1 MMEYFVHPSS
11 IIDEGAVIGKD
22 SKIWHFCHVF
32 GSSVIGAH
40 CSIGQN
46 CMIAQN
52 VHIGNNVRI
61 QNNVSIVEGVRICDD
76 VFIAPSVVFT
86 NIKNPRAFI
95 SRKHQYMPTLLEK
108 GCSVGA
114 NATII
119 CGNTIGA
126 YALIGAGAVVSHNV
140 PAHALVVGNP
150 ARIVGWVDKA
160 GVKLEFRQNRAY
172 DSLDCSVY
180 EMRDGVVV
188 QIES

>member
-1 MMEYFVHPSS
+1 MMEYFAHPSS

-22 SKIWHFCHVF
+22 SKIWHFCHIF

-188 QIES
+188 KIES

>member
-1 MMEYFVHPSS
+1 MMEYFAHPSS

-22 SKIWHFCHVF
+22 SKIWHFCHIF

-180 EMRDGVVV
+180 EMRDGVMV

>member
-1 MMEYFVHPSS
+1 MREYFAHASS
-11 IIDEGAVIGKD
+11 VIDEGAHIGRD
-22 SKIWHFCHVF
+22 SKIWHFCHIF
-32 GSSVIGAH
+32 GSSVIGKN

-52 VHIGNNVRI
+52 VRIGDNVKI

-95 SRKHQYMPTLLEK
+95 SRKSEYLPTLLER
-108 GCSVGA
+108 GCSIGA

-126 YALIGAGAVVSHNV
+126 YALIGAGAVVSHDV
-140 PAHALVVGNP
+140 PPHALVVGNP
-150 ARIVGWVDKA
+150 ARLVGWVDKA
-160 GVKLEFRQNRAY
+160 GVKLEFVQNRAY
-172 DSLDCSVY
+172 DSLDSSVY
-180 EMRDGVVV
+180 ELRDGKVV
-188 QIES
+188 QIEV

>member
-1 MMEYFVHPSS
+1 MMEYFAHPSS

-22 SKIWHFCHVF
+22 SKIWHFCHIF

-150 ARIVGWVDKA
+150 ARIVDWVDKA

>member
-1 MMEYFVHPSS
+1 MMEYFAHPSS

-22 SKIWHFCHVF
+22 SKIWHFCHIF

-150 ARIVGWVDKA
+150 VRIVGWVDKA

>member
-22 SKIWHFCHVF
+22 SKIWHFCHIF

-61 QNNVSIVEGVRICDD
+61 QNNVSIVDGVRICDD

>member
-1 MMEYFVHPSS
+1 MMEYFAHPSS

-22 SKIWHFCHVF
+22 SKIWHFCHIF

-140 PAHALVVGNP
+140 AAHALGVGNP

-160 GVKLEFRQNRAY
+160 GVKLEFGQNRAY

>member
-22 SKIWHFCHVF
+22 SKIWHFCHIF

-61 QNNVSIVEGVRICDD
+61 QNNVSIVEGERICDD
-76 VFIAPSVVFT
+76 VFLAPSVVFT

-114 NATII
+114 NTTII

>member
-22 SKIWHFCHVF
+22 SKIWHFCHIF

-114 NATII
+114 NTTII

>member
-1 MMEYFVHPSS
+1 MMEYFAHPSS

-22 SKIWHFCHVF
+22 SKIWHFCHIF

-150 ARIVGWVDKA
+150 AHIVGWVDKA

-180 EMRDGVVV
+180 EMCDGVVV

>member
-1 MMEYFVHPSS
+1 MEYFVHPSS

-22 SKIWHFCHVF
+22 SKIWHFCHIF

-61 QNNVSIVEGVRICDD
+61 QNNVSIVDGVRICDD

>member
-1 MMEYFVHPSS
+1 MMEYFAHPSS

-22 SKIWHFCHVF
+22 SKIWHFCHIF

-140 PAHALVVGNP
+140 AAHALVVGNP

>member
-22 SKIWHFCHVF
+22 SKIWHFCHIF

-160 GVKLEFRQNRAY
+160 GVKLEFRQNRAH

>member
-22 SKIWHFCHVF
+22 SKIWHFCHIF

>member
-1 MMEYFVHPSS
+1 MMEYFAHPSS

-22 SKIWHFCHVF
+22 SKIWHFCHIF

-61 QNNVSIVEGVRICDD
+61 QNNVSIVEGVRIFDD

>member
-1 MMEYFVHPSS
+1 MREYFAHASS
-11 IIDEGAVIGKD
+11 VIDEGAHIGRD
-22 SKIWHFCHVF
+22 SKIWHFCHIF
-32 GSSVIGAH
+32 GSSVIGKN

-52 VHIGNNVRI
+52 VRIGDNVKI

-95 SRKHQYMPTLLEK
+95 SRKSEYLPTLLER
-108 GCSVGA
+108 GCSIGA

-126 YALIGAGAVVSHNV
+126 YALIGAGAVVSHDV
-140 PAHALVVGNP
+140 PPHALVVGNP
-150 ARIVGWVDKA
+150 ARLVGWVDKA
-160 GVKLEFRQNRAY
+160 GVKLEFVQNRAY
-172 DSLDCSVY
+172 DSLDSSVY
-180 EMRDGVVV
+180 ELRDGKVA
-188 QIES
+188 QIEV

>member
-1 MMEYFVHPSS
+1 MMEYFAHPSS

-22 SKIWHFCHVF
+22 SKIWHFCHIF

-61 QNNVSIVEGVRICDD
+61 QNNVSIVDGVRICDD

-150 ARIVGWVDKA
+150 ARIIGWVDKA

>member
-1 MMEYFVHPSS
+1 MEYFVHPSS

-22 SKIWHFCHVF
+22 SKIWHFCHIF
-32 GSSVIGAH
+32 GSSVIGTN

-95 SRKHQYMPTLLEK
+95 SRKHQYIPTLLER

-119 CGNTIGA
+119 CGNTVGA
-126 YALIGAGAVVSHNV
+126 YALIGAGSVVSHNV

-188 QIES
+188 QIEA

>member
-1 MMEYFVHPSS
+1 MMEYFAHPSS

-22 SKIWHFCHVF
+22 SKIWHFCHIF

-114 NATII
+114 NTTII

>member
-1 MMEYFVHPSS
+1 MEYFAHPSS

-22 SKIWHFCHVF
+22 SKIWHFCHIF

-95 SRKHQYMPTLLEK
+95 SRKYQYMPTLLEK

>member
-1 MMEYFVHPSS
+1 MSE
-11 IIDEGAVIGKD
+11 
-22 SKIWHFCHVF
+22 SKIM
-32 GSSVIGAH
+32 SV
-40 CSIGQN
+40 SW
-46 CMIAQN
+46 
-52 VHIGNNVRI
+52 R
-61 QNNVSIVEGVRICDD
+61 
-76 VFIAPSVVFT
+76 VFT

-114 NATII
+114 NTTII

>member
-22 SKIWHFCHVF
+22 SKIWHFCHIF

-172 DSLDCSVY
+172 DSLDRSVY

>member
-1 MMEYFVHPSS
+1 MMEYFAHPSS

-22 SKIWHFCHVF
+22 SKIWHFCHIF

-172 DSLDCSVY
+172 DSLDRSVY

>member
-1 MMEYFVHPSS
+1 MMEYFAHPSS

-22 SKIWHFCHVF
+22 SKIWHFCHIF